1 MTTALEVGP
10 EGWKPYLEGL
20 RNRPEPDFSH
30 EQIGERER
38 LIEKV
43 REAAVTLILQRRVCA
58 ARIYTV
64 RARVL
69 SA

>member
-1 MTTALEVGP
+1 
-10 EGWKPYLEGL
+10 L
-20 RNRPEPDFSH
+20 RNRLEPVLSP
-30 EQIGERER
+30 EQIAERER

-43 REAAVTLILQRRVCA
+43 REAAVMVMLQRRVCA
-58 ARIYTV
+58 ARICTV